1 MLTSA
6 VFGGVSHDGVGRS
19 EMPTAASANL
29 ISHTTMDTLVLADTY
44 VTVYTTVTPL
54 DDGTDLSAFTCST
67 KVNVYK
73 GSSSGSSSSSYM
85 IGFSAVMIAG
95 LGAFFYK
102 RRRAAK
108 IDLTKEEAM
117 LGNFEMMNDSG
128 VRV

>member
-1 MLTSA
+1 MPAAAVNLTQAWLPS
-6 VFGGVSHDGVGRS
+6 FHL
-19 EMPTAASANL
+19 T
-29 ISHTTMDTLVLADTY
+29 DTY

-54 DDGTDLSAFTCST
+54 DEETDQSAFTCST

-73 GSSSGSSSSSYM
+73 GSASGSSSSSYM

-102 RRRAAK
+102 RRRTAK